1 MADVFGALTGGI
13 KFKKEIEEKKE
24 EKIHTNQK
32 TSIES
37 RRTKDPAERVNLVR
51 KHHSLRVSGDAV
63 PPPVEAF
70 KKLKKLYGVSDKL
83 LEAMHLQGFQ
93 VPTPVQIQALPLLLC
108 KRDILAISPTGSGK
122 TLAFLLPIAADIEK
136 ARGAGFSGPYG
147 LILAPTQEL
156 VQQTARVMTRL
167 GQCIHLS
174 CSAVTKGSAAGQDFS
189 KLEVVV
195 SVPLALSHLVGKTR
209 VSLKHVRFLVLDET
223 DKLLEVNKNPHSASH
238 VHHVDKVMTACTHPD
253 LCTSIFSA
261 TIPETVENLARSFLK
276 DPVRLTVGNRNATAS
291 SVLQS
296 LRFAGSEEGKTLL
309 LQELLQSGLKAPVL
323 IFVASRDKAVAL
335 KGKLVGYKV
344 DCLFSGQE
352 SASRRAGLEDFRS
365 GEKDILIA
373 TDILARGIDF
383 VNIQSII
390 NFDCPS
396 STTDYVHRI
405 GRTGRGTHIG
415 TAITFFTDKD
425 DQLIRPIANLIAE
438 TGQEVPGWML
448 SKSRRLPVPRKRKIP
463 DN

>member
-1 MADVFGALTGGI
+1 
-13 KFKKEIEEKKE
+13 
-24 EKIHTNQK
+24 
-32 TSIES
+32 
-37 RRTKDPAERVNLVR
+37 
-51 KHHSLRVSGDAV
+51 
-63 PPPVEAF
+63 
-70 KKLKKLYGVSDKL
+70 
-83 LEAMHLQGFQ
+83 
-93 VPTPVQIQALPLLLC
+93 
-108 KRDILAISPTGSGK
+108 
-122 TLAFLLPIAADIEK
+122 
-136 ARGAGFSGPYG
+136 
-147 LILAPTQEL
+147 
-156 VQQTARVMTRL
+156 
-167 GQCIHLS
+167 
-174 CSAVTKGSAAGQDFS
+174 
-189 KLEVVV
+189 
-195 SVPLALSHLVGKTR
+195 
-209 VSLKHVRFLVLDET
+209 
-223 DKLLEVNKNPHSASH
+223 
-238 VHHVDKVMTACTHPD
+238 MTACTHPD

-291 SVLQS
+291 NVLQS

-309 LQELLQSGLKAPVL
+309 LQELLQSGLKAPML